1 MTVYL
6 FNFRLRVRAY
16 VTMASGDQEE
26 VFTLL
31 LTDIDLASG
40 VVDDG
45 HERVVVS
52 SLKVHTHDR
61 LVIVAEA
68 Q

>member
-1 MTVYL
+1 M
-6 FNFRLRVRAY
+6 
-16 VTMASGDQEE
+16 TMASGDQEE

-45 HERVVVS
+45 HERVVAS
-52 SLKVHTHDR
+52 SLKVHTYDR